1 MSKSDVYIINIRE
14 YSEDTKELFQV
25 YKATLRDSN
34 FKPYKHKQVIPP
46 KRLETV
52 KLNIMVF
59 KNGKL
64 ISYKDLKDVYPH
76 AYTYIKDQVKDSHY
90 A

>member
-1 MSKSDVYIINIRE
+1 MSKSDVYTVNVRE
-14 YSEDTKELFQV
+14 YSADTKELFQV
-25 YKATLRDSN
+25 SKATLKDPD
-34 FKPYKHKQVIPP
+34 FEPYLRKQVIP

-64 ISYKDLKDVYPH
+64 ISYKDLKNVYPNV
-76 AYTYIKDQVKDSHY
+76 YTYIKDQIKNSHY